1 MDILKNVLLVVY
13 IIVCLVLIL
22 ITTMQSKDNEKSLD
36 DTYENPRFEKNKSR
50 TRAEKI
56 EKRTIIISVLFGILT
71 VATTL
76 VCYLV

>member
-50 TRAEKI
+50 TRAGKI
-56 EKRTIIISVLFGILT
+56 QKRTIIISVLFGILT